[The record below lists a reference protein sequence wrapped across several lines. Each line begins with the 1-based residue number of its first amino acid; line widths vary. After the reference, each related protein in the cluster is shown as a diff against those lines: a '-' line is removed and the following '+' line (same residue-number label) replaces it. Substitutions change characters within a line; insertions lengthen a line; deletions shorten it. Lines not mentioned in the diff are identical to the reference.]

1 MAGGNFNQSTLNADI
16 IPDHEFL
23 DKIEGYQ
30 QKVYAS
36 PYLLQFSLDLL
47 QQLCASVGFQSTD
60 ERVYKLISIVAEI
73 QLCKILAEVKDT
85 NIAGQKDGQ
94 PKTHIGF
101 DDLSKALEEFGVC
114 LRRPPFLEDKLQVA
128 KNKK

>member
-36 PYLLQFSLDLL
+36 PYLL
-47 QQLCASVGFQSTD
+47 
-60 ERVYKLISIVAEI
+60 
-73 QLCKILAEVKDT
+73 
-85 NIAGQKDGQ
+85 
-94 PKTHIGF
+94 
-101 DDLSKALEEFGVC
+101 
-114 LRRPPFLEDKLQVA
+114 
-128 KNKK
+128 